1 MIAVKENKVYTID
14 EKDKNAYLSQGFN
27 ICDDSGKVLEYSPSG
42 TVSRAEYN
50 KVLAE
55 LEELKSE
62 KKGKKNVSEP

>member
-14 EKDKNAYLSQGFN
+14 ENSKSTFLSQGFD
-27 ICDDSGKVLEYSPSG
+27 ICDDSGKVLEYSQTG

-55 LEELKSE
+55 LEKLKKSANS
-62 KKGKKNVSEP
+62 K